1 MCFMEAIEKSYRSS
15 NHHLQFWQFNYYY
28 ILLIIFSERKIK
40 LTVIAKNIN
49 FDKQLLKYF
58 TNMAI

>member
-15 NHHLQFWQFNYYY
+15 NHHLQFWQLNYYY

-40 LTVIAKNIN
+40 LTVIAK
-49 FDKQLLKYF
+49 
-58 TNMAI
+58 